1 MEDLGDL
8 FFLIK
13 SDHPLPHTLEA
24 LLDYGDAMPPSLFL
38 ILGNK
43 RKAAKARSGT

>member
-24 LLDYGDAMPPSLFL
+24 LLDYEDASQLVL
-38 ILGNK
+38 DLGE
-43 RKAAKARSGT
+43 